1 MPTANVDAVL
11 RVGAQVC
18 YGATDLSAA
27 FPHGGTSLGVI
38 GGPPVWRWLRA
49 HHEEKG
55 GDDKFA
61 GQITGLKFA
70 GEQVVVGLN
79 LKQWDLATI
88 GALTGNVKTV
98 SGGPQLV
105 DGEQA
110 NTTKR
115 PGSDVPSIGNLVVSP
130 KNPTHPALILYDV
143 YAITPDEEEMAF
155 AAITELMLSVVFIAR
170 STGTRMWAM
179 DTLAR
184 LSL

>member
-1 MPTANVDAVL
+1 MPTADVNAVL

-18 YGATDLSAA
+18 YGATNLALP

-38 GGPPVWRWLRA
+38 GGPPIWRWMRPT
-49 HHEEKG
+49 HEERG
-55 GDDKFA
+55 ADDRYA
-61 GQITGLKFA
+61 GQVTGMKYL

-88 GALTGNVKTV
+88 GALTGAVKTV
-98 SGGPQLV
+98 SAGPQLV
-105 DGEQA
+105 DQEQA
-110 NTTKR
+110 TTPRR
-115 PGSDVPSIGNLVVSP
+115 PGSDVPSLGNLVVSP
-130 KNPTHPALILYDV
+130 KNPLHPALIIYDA
-143 YAITPDEEEMAF
+143 YAIVPDEEEMAF
-155 AAITELMLSVVFIAR
+155 AAITELMLSVVFVGR

>member
-18 YGATDLSAA
+18 YGATDLSVT

-38 GGPPVWRWLRA
+38 GGPPVWRWLRGT
-49 HHEEKG
+49 HEEKG
-55 GDDKFA
+55 GDDRYA
-61 GQITGLKFA
+61 GQITGLKYL

-105 DGEQA
+105 DHEQA
-110 NTTKR
+110 TTPR
-115 PGSDVPSIGNLVVSP
+115 RAGSDVPSIGNLVVSP
-130 KNPTHPALILYDV
+130 KNPTHPALIIYDA
-143 YAITPDEEEMAF
+143 YAITPSEEEMAF
-155 AAITELMLSVVFIAR
+155 AAITELMLSVIFIGR
-170 STGTRMWAM
+170 SSGTRMWAM

>member
-1 MPTANVDAVL
+1 MPTADVNAVL

-18 YGATDLSAA
+18 YGATNLALA

-38 GGPPVWRWLRA
+38 GGPPVWRLMRK

-55 GDDKFA
+55 ADDRYA
-61 GQITGLKFA
+61 GQTTGLKFV
-70 GEQVVVGLN
+70 GEMVVVGLN

-88 GALTGNVKTV
+88 GAMTGGVKTV
-98 SGGPQLV
+98 SAGPQLV
-105 DGEQA
+105 DYEQA
-110 NTTKR
+110 TTPRR

-130 KNPTHPALILYDV
+130 KNPTHPALIIYDA
-143 YAITPDEEEMAF
+143 YPITPDEEEMAF
-155 AAITELMLSVVFIAR
+155 AAITELMLSLIFIGR
-170 STGTRMWAM
+170 SSGTRMWSM